1 MVNVLLC
8 VLLKLVLLQSS
19 NYNFIF
25 MDKKVFDKAVS
36 LNSKKRC
43 VEELLGRFENQDS
56 TGVSVTVV
64 FTNDSCMKPVS
75 DEFREC
81 LKCLLADYER
91 EIEEL

>member
-1 MVNVLLC
+1 
-8 VLLKLVLLQSS
+8 
-19 NYNFIF
+19 
-25 MDKKVFDKAVS
+25 MDKSVLEKAIS

-43 VEELLGRFENQDS
+43 VEELLSRFEKMDK
-56 TGVSVTVV
+56 TGCIVEVV
-64 FTNDSCMKPVS
+64 FTDDKCMKPIV